1 MYSILTTFMHYFL
14 SVAPSSAPTDFQANV
29 SDHTSVLL
37 SWNPPPP
44 EDQNGI
50 IRHYEVVLFALATG
64 EIHIRSSA
72 AHSVTV
78 SSLQPFT
85 NYSCTVAAETVA
97 TGPYA
102 EEVTIQTLQTGN
114 YSNYTLCPLSS
125 NIESGEILNVQ
136 RKQIH
141 LCR

>member
-1 MYSILTTFMHYFL
+1 MYSILTTFLYYFS
-14 SVAPSSAPTDFQANV
+14 SVAPSSAPIDFQATV
-29 SDHTSVLL
+29 LDPTSVLL

-50 IRHYEVVLFALATG
+50 IRHYEVVLVSLATG
-64 EIHIRSSA
+64 EIHIHSSA
-72 AHSVTV
+72 ASSVTV

-102 EEVTIQTLQTGN
+102 EEVTVQTLQTGN
-114 YSNYTLCPLSS
+114 
-125 NIESGEILNVQ
+125 IVIILYVLII
-136 RKQIH
+136 K
-141 LCR
+141 

>member
-1 MYSILTTFMHYFL
+1 MYSLITTFLHYFL
-14 SVAPSSAPTDFQANV
+14 SVAPSSAPIDFQATV
-29 SDHTSVLL
+29 FDHTSILL

-50 IRHYEVVLFALATG
+50 IRHYEVVVLALTTR
-64 EIHIRSSA
+64 EIHIRSST

-85 NYSCTVAAETVA
+85 DYSCTVAAETVA

-102 EEVTIQTLQTGN
+102 EEVTVQTLQTGN
-114 YSNYTLCPLSS
+114 YSNHTLCPH
-125 NIESGEILNVQ
+125 
-136 RKQIH
+136 QIMSEGKR
-141 LCR
+141 L

>member
-1 MYSILTTFMHYFL
+1 MYSLITTFLYYFL
-14 SVAPSSAPTDFQANV
+14 SVAPSSAPIDFQATV
-29 SDHTSVLL
+29 LDHTSILL
-37 SWNPPPP
+37 SWNPPPL

-50 IRHYEVVLFALATG
+50 IRHYEVVLVSLATG

-85 NYSCTVAAETVA
+85 DYSCTVAAETVA

-102 EEVTIQTLQTGN
+102 EEVTVQTLQTGN
-114 YSNYTLCPLSS
+114 YSNHTSCPLY
-125 NIESGEILNVQ
+125 II
-136 RKQIH
+136 K
-141 LCR
+141 